1 MIDNT
6 SKNIKALRN
15 AYGETQLELAF
26 AIGLDSPS
34 AISQYENGTRTPQTC
49 ERQRLAEHF
58 RITEDELAHGD
69 YSDLDL
75 KSFAVNDR
83 EIVLELFFKILP
95 IIRTEKAMQDAR
107 FKKGYEAHMRTYEDA
122 KAGKPVNECDAITS
136 IEAYADA
143 FYDNHV
149 CEAAAN
155 MLWWIVIEGVGVN
168 CGTASEDVNKQ
179 FRNSLNMA
187 EFLKSWF
194 LKSCDDESGEEHIKA
209 REEFRED
216 LAGIDT
222 ELLKALKEC
231 PHLSELADYY
241 SAIMYILGIVN
252 NGLTQE
258 MNQTVGYEM
267 LRAAAR
273 LGNKFAKRTLSA
285 PLELK
290 KD

>member
-1 MIDNT
+1 MTDNT
-6 SKNIKALRN
+6 SKNIRALRN

-34 AISQYENGTRTPQTC
+34 AISQYESGTRIPQTR
-49 ERQRLAEHF
+49 ERQRIAEHF

-75 KSFAVNDR
+75 KSFAVDDR
-83 EIVLELFFKILP
+83 EKVMGLFFKMLP
-95 IIRTEKAMQDAR
+95 IIRTEKAMQDAQ

-122 KAGKPVNECDAITS
+122 KAGKPVNECDADAS
-136 IEAYADA
+136 IGAYVDA

-155 MLWWIVIEGVGVN
+155 LLWWIVLEGIGVN
-168 CGTASEDVNKQ
+168 YGLASIDANKL
-179 FRNSLNMA
+179 FRENMNIA

-194 LKSCDDESGEEHIKA
+194 LKNCDDEPYEEYRNAK
-209 REEFRED
+209 EEFWED
-216 LAGIDT
+216 LEGIDT
-222 ELLKALKEC
+222 ELLKAMKES

-241 SAIMYILGIVN
+241 SAILYAFGIVN
-252 NGLTQE
+252 NGLSRE

-285 PLELK
+285 PLKLK
-290 KD
+290 IN